1 MTGGTEGLLCGG
13 GLARLGKQ
21 LVAVVAVGAYAFLV
35 TYGIGKLLDRTI
47 GFRANE
53 EQEHRPGPYGARR
66 DRIRSRRPGPRR
78 PGHLALRPL
87 RPEGQDPGM
96 KLITAIVKPY
106 RLDEVKTALQ
116 ELGVHGLTVTEA
128 SGYGRQ
134 RGHTE
139 VYRGA
144 EYQVDLVPKVRIE
157 VVVEDAESDAVIDAI
172 VRAAQTGKIGDG
184 KVWALPVETVVRV
197 RTGERG
203 PDAL

>member
-1 MTGGTEGLLCGG
+1 
-13 GLARLGKQ
+13 
-21 LVAVVAVGAYAFLV
+21 
-35 TYGIGKLLDRTI
+35 
-47 GFRANE
+47 
-53 EQEHRPGPYGARR
+53 
-66 DRIRSRRPGPRR
+66 
-78 PGHLALRPL
+78 
-87 RPEGQDPGM
+87 M

-144 EYQVDLVPKVRIE
+144 EYRVDLVPKVRIE
-157 VVVEDAESDAVIDAI
+157 VVVEDAVAEDVIDAI

-184 KVWALPVETVVRV
+184 KVWSVPVETVVRV